1 MLLIDNINRA
11 NGGTGR
17 RSGLKIRRETLRV
30 RLPFRPPK
38 INEKNLLKNFRLMF

>member
-1 MLLIDNINRA
+1 MKGA
-11 NGGTGR
+11 NGGIGR

-38 INEKNLLKNFRLMF
+38 YGF